1 MTSCDTVEDVT
12 HDSAV
17 EIEESGSIFQ
27 YWISIFSGPLLACF
41 IASFFFLI
49 PTDNALTNPEKW
61 YEFQILILLIWVP
74 IMYWTQLTYAKY
86 ISDLVVVEKLKTY
99 GIMLIAGHLAYV
111 IGIAIYYYV
120 WTSLL
125 ELTLP
130 MPRSYYNMGIL
141 CFAAIS
147 LALWFRYILHPCNVL
162 NFMFL
167 KSIPYF

>member
-12 HDSAV
+12 HDSDV

-61 YEFQILILLIWVP
+61 YEFQILALLIWSP
-74 IMYWTQLTYAKY
+74 MMYWITFTFGKY
-86 ISDLVVVEKLKTY
+86 ISDLVVNEKLKTY
-99 GIMLIAGHLAYV
+99 GIMLVVGHVAYV
-111 IGIAIYYYV
+111 VGFAIYYYV

-125 ELTLP
+125 ELSLP
-130 MPRSYYNMGIL
+130 MPLSYYNISVL
-141 CFAAIS
+141 CFGAIN
-147 LALWFRYILHPCNVL
+147 LVLWFRY
-162 NFMFL
+162 F
-167 KSIPYF
+167 S